1 MGSVRK
7 ASAWLG
13 LVEDNDERYYDD
25 EYAEGAE
32 TGTGNQAW
40 VTDPRVQVAAEAAEE
55 RDRRIA
61 TVTPDSFRDARAIG
75 ELFRDGVPV
84 IVNLTAMDPADAKRV
99 VDFAAGLIFGLRG
112 SIDRVATRVFLL
124 SPADTQVVAG
134 EAAGRKADGFFNQS

>member
-13 LVEDNDERYYDD
+13 LVEDNERYYDD
-25 EYAEGAE
+25 EYNEGTE
-32 TGTGNQAW
+32 TGTGHQAAW

-134 EAAGRKADGFFNQS
+134 EAAGRKTDGFFNQS